1 MQDTQ
6 DKVKVAQDE
15 AAAAWAK
22 WAAANDACREAYRV
36 LDNTLILSMSD
47 NGGNDEARAYARYN
61 GACFQRD
68 AFYAKAVEATE
79 EFWRQECWA
88 K

>member
-6 DKVKVAQDE
+6 NKVKVAQDK

-22 WAAANDACREAYRV
+22 WAAANDACREAYRAWDRADPNV
-36 LDNTLILSMSD
+36 
-47 NGGNDEARAYARYN
+47 GHEEAIAYAGYN

-68 AFYAKAVEATE
+68 AFYAKAVEAAE

>member
-6 DKVKVAQDE
+6 DKVQVAQKQ

-22 WAAANDACREAYRV
+22 WAAANDACREAYRAADGFV
-36 LDNTLILSMSD
+36 
-47 NGGNDEARAYARYN
+47 GGSYDEAQAYKWYN
-61 GACFQRD
+61 EACEKRD
-68 AFYAKAVEATE
+68 AFYAEAVEAAE

>member
-6 DKVKVAQDE
+6 NKVKVAQYK

-22 WAAANDACREAYRV
+22 WSAANDACREAYQAWDRA
-36 LDNTLILSMSD
+36 DRHSAGREGAI
-47 NGGNDEARAYARYN
+47 AYARYN

-68 AFYAKAVEATE
+68 AFYADAVEAAE
-79 EFWRQECWA
+79 EFWRHECWA